1 MDTNKKTASGAGNT
15 TDSMTKNSIDSV
27 TQQGNEVK
35 PYTEGQCTAIRMAYH
50 ASEKKAH
57 ELNDPKILSERV
69 DTLVKQ
75 FAPYGFS
82 REQIVSIGN
91 GSFGSDNDPDFSKP
105 ATKPPMMER
114 QTPTEWTSSETQ
126 QLRIMKEKG
135 VANSEICKQLHK
147 TAQQVSSK
155 WYTLRKATGKI
166 KGSAETLEK
175 PAPGPTTEPTPQVK
189 PAVITPPTFDLTAVK
204 QPISEHIDIF
214 DTLQDI
220 MRQAGAGYASV
231 SITRQDGTKLR
242 AEVRKDAN
250 SKNQV
255 EHR

>member
-1 MDTNKKTASGAGNT
+1 MDTNKKTASGAANT
-15 TDSMTKNSIDSV
+15 TDSKSNESTASV
-27 TQQGNEVK
+27 TQLKDSVN
-35 PYTEGQCTAIRMAYH
+35 PAGQRTAIRRAYH
-50 ASEKKAH
+50 AAEKLAREK
-57 ELNDPKILSERV
+57 NDPSILAKRIN
-69 DTLVKQ
+69 TLVQQ

-126 QLRIMKEKG
+126 QLRVMKEKG

-155 WYTLRKATGKI
+155 WYTLRKAVGKI
-166 KGSAETLEK
+166 KGSAPVLDKPPEPAPAPVPIPASEPEK
-175 PAPGPTTEPTPQVK
+175 PVPE
-189 PAVITPPTFDLTAVK
+189 FDLTK
-204 QPISEHIDIF
+204 LDKPIAEHFDIF
-214 DTLQDI
+214 STLQEI
-220 MRQAGAGYASV
+220 MRQANAGYASV
-231 SITRQDGTKLR
+231 SITRQDGTKYR

>member
-1 MDTNKKTASGAGNT
+1 MLNEAQKHNIRLAVKGADDKDARIAQVARDFGITEQAVRIIVYGTSSG
-15 TDSMTKNSIDSV
+15 
-27 TQQGNEVK
+27 
-35 PYTEGQCTAIRMAYH
+35 
-50 ASEKKAH
+50 
-57 ELNDPKILSERV
+57 
-69 DTLVKQ
+69 
-75 FAPYGFS
+75 
-82 REQIVSIGN
+82 
-91 GSFGSDNDPDFSKP
+91 PDFTRP
-105 ATKPPMMER
+105 APPMMER

-126 QLRIMKEKG
+126 QLRVMKEKG

-189 PAVITPPTFDLTAVK
+189 PAVITPPTFDLTALDK
-204 QPISEHIDIF
+204 PLEEHLDIF

-242 AEVRKDAN
+242 AEVKSN
-250 SKNQV
+250 G
-255 EHR
+255 

>member
-1 MDTNKKTASGAGNT
+1 MLNEAQKHNIRLAVKGADDKDARIAQVARDFGITEQAVRIIVYGTSSG
-15 TDSMTKNSIDSV
+15 
-27 TQQGNEVK
+27 
-35 PYTEGQCTAIRMAYH
+35 
-50 ASEKKAH
+50 
-57 ELNDPKILSERV
+57 
-69 DTLVKQ
+69 
-75 FAPYGFS
+75 
-82 REQIVSIGN
+82 
-91 GSFGSDNDPDFSKP
+91 PDFTRP
-105 ATKPPMMER
+105 VPPMMER

-126 QLRIMKEKG
+126 QLRVMKEKG

-166 KGSAETLEK
+166 KAPAETLEK

-189 PAVITPPTFDLTAVK
+189 PVVITPPTFDLAAIK
-204 QPISEHIDIF
+204 QPISEHMDIF

-231 SITRQDGTKLR
+231 SITREDGTKLR

>member
-135 VANSEICKQLHK
+135 VANSEICSQLHK

-166 KGSAETLEK
+166 KGSAPVLDKPPEPAPAPVPIPASEPEK
-175 PAPGPTTEPTPQVK
+175 PVPE
-189 PAVITPPTFDLTAVK
+189 FDLTK
-204 QPISEHIDIF
+204 LDKPIAEHFDIF
-214 DTLQDI
+214 STLQEI
-220 MRQAGAGYASV
+220 MRQANAGYASV
-231 SITRQDGTKLR
+231 SITRQDGTKYR
-242 AEVRKDAN
+242 AEVRK
-250 SKNQV
+250 
-255 EHR
+255 

>member
-1 MDTNKKTASGAGNT
+1 MQGNKKAASGATNT
-15 TDSMTKNSIDSV
+15 TDSMTTSSIDSV
-27 TQQGNEVK
+27 AQLKDSVN
-35 PYTEGQCTAIRMAYH
+35 PAGQRTAIRQAYH
-50 ASEKKAH
+50 AAEKLAREK
-57 ELNDPKILSERV
+57 NDPSILAKRIN
-69 DTLVKQ
+69 TLVQQ

-82 REQIVSIGN
+82 REEIIDIGS
-91 GSFGSDNDPDFSKP
+91 GSFGGDRDPDFSKP
-105 ATKPPMMER
+105 TTKPPMMER

-126 QLRIMKEKG
+126 QLRVMKEKG
-135 VANSEICKQLHK
+135 VENSEICKQLHK

-166 KGSAETLEK
+166 KESEPKSAPAPAEPEK
-175 PAPGPTTEPTPQVK
+175 PV
-189 PAVITPPTFDLTAVK
+189 PTFDLTAVK
-204 QPISEHIDIF
+204 QPISEHMDIF

-231 SITRQDGTKLR
+231 SITREDGTKLR

>member
-69 DTLVKQ
+69 DTLIKQ
-75 FAPYGFS
+75 FAPYGFT
-82 REQIVSIGN
+82 REQIVSIGS
-91 GSFGSDNDPDFSKP
+91 GSFGGDNDSDFTRP
-105 ATKPPMMER
+105 VPPIMER
-114 QTPTEWTSSETQ
+114 QQPTVWTPEEEK
-126 QLRIMKEKG
+126 QLRVMKEKG

-166 KGSAETLEK
+166 KESEPKSAPAPAEPEK
-175 PAPGPTTEPTPQVK
+175 PV
-189 PAVITPPTFDLTAVK
+189 PTFDLTAVK
-204 QPISEHIDIF
+204 QPISEHMDIF

-220 MRQAGAGYASV
+220 MRQAGAGYASIN
-231 SITRQDGTKLR
+231 ITRQDGTKLR
-242 AEVRKDAN
+242 AEVRR
-250 SKNQV
+250 S
-255 EHR
+255 E

>member
-1 MDTNKKTASGAGNT
+1 MPENKKAASGAGNT
-15 TDSMTKNSIDSV
+15 TDSKSNESTASV
-27 TQQGNEVK
+27 AQQSSEVK

-50 ASEKKAH
+50 TAEKKAH

-69 DTLVKQ
+69 DTLIKQ
-75 FAPYGFS
+75 FAPYGLT
-82 REQIVSIGN
+82 REQIVSIGS
-91 GSFGSDNDPDFSKP
+91 GSFGGDNDSDFTCP
-105 ATKPPMMER
+105 VPPMMER
-114 QTPTEWTSSETQ
+114 QQPTVWTPEEEK

-166 KGSAETLEK
+166 KESAPAPKPEPKAVPTAKPVPEK
-175 PAPGPTTEPTPQVK
+175 PV
-189 PAVITPPTFDLTAVK
+189 PTFDLTAVK
-204 QPISEHIDIF
+204 QPISEHMDIF

-231 SITRQDGTKLR
+231 SITRQDGTKFR
-242 AEVRKDAN
+242 AEVRK
-250 SKNQV
+250 
-255 EHR
+255 

>member
-1 MDTNKKTASGAGNT
+1 MDANKKAVSGATNT
-15 TDSMTKNSIDSV
+15 TDSKSNESTASV
-27 TQQGNEVK
+27 AQQSSEVK
-35 PYTEGQCTAIRMAYH
+35 PYTGGQCTAIRMAYH

-69 DTLVKQ
+69 DTLIKQ
-75 FAPYGFS
+75 FAPYGFT
-82 REQIVSIGN
+82 REQIVSIGS
-91 GSFGSDNDPDFSKP
+91 GSFGGDNDSDFTRP
-105 ATKPPMMER
+105 VPPIMER

-126 QLRIMKEKG
+126 QLRVMKEKG
-135 VANSEICKQLHK
+135 VANSEICKLLHK

-166 KGSAETLEK
+166 KGSAPVLDKPPDNPPKLVSIPASEPEK
-175 PAPGPTTEPTPQVK
+175 PVSE
-189 PAVITPPTFDLTAVK
+189 FDLTK
-204 QPISEHIDIF
+204 LDKPIAEHFDIF
-214 DTLQDI
+214 STLQEI
-220 MRQAGAGYASV
+220 MRQANAGYASV
-231 SITRQDGTKLR
+231 SITRQDGTKFR